1 MLLPAPQ
8 PACADYGFDTDY
20 LNSQKEKLNES
31 ISNVI
36 CLTYLMCP
44 VSKNKTCCCFQTFK
58 DLLAFLLLP
67 FLIGSANVEAFL
79 FLPNLLS

>member
-1 MLLPAPQ
+1 MS
-8 PACADYGFDTDY
+8 FDTDY

-36 CLTYLMCP
+36 CLTYLMRP
-44 VSKNKTCCCFQTFK
+44 VSKNETCCCFQTFK
-58 DLLAFLLLP
+58 DLLAFLLATL

-79 FLPNLLS
+79 FLPNLLY